1 MRLNEKHEVQ
11 RSEAFNGLTNENA
24 FKLGSYMH
32 FRNCQNETKQGNL
45 ESDDAIFQNDFLDDV
60 ESDMPKGSWSLQKDG
75 SGRVA
80 IIRNNVW
87 KGFTAWHRANTQN
100 HGSIYVGDGLKNVN
114 FQFTV

>member
-1 MRLNEKHEVQ
+1 MASTEEEDPESLIVKIDLKEIDRLFYHVRAIENDCQIVPHGSMRLNEKHEVQ

-60 ESDMPKGSWSLQKDG
+60 ESDMPKGSWSL
-75 SGRVA
+75 
-80 IIRNNVW
+80 
-87 KGFTAWHRANTQN
+87 
-100 HGSIYVGDGLKNVN
+100 
-114 FQFTV
+114 